1 MKLLILRHAPAEDR
15 GIFATT
21 GEPDDIRPLTDIGRK
36 KMRKAARGLH
46 GVIPQIDLL
55 AASPLARAAETAQ
68 IIGDAYGRLTATEVQ
83 ELAPG
88 YAPESVLSWIKT
100 QKGHD
105 IVAVVGHE
113 PDLGHLVSWLLTG
126 KKQPIIEFK
135 KGAACLIEF
144 PNGIVQGKAMLIW
157 ALTPSQLRALGE

>member
-1 MKLLILRHAPAEDR
+1 MKLLVIRHAPAEDR
-15 GIFATT
+15 EIFATS
-21 GEPDDIRPLTDIGRK
+21 GEPDEARPLTDIGRK

-46 GVIPQIDLL
+46 AVIPQIDLL
-55 AASPLARAAETAQ
+55 ATSPLVRAAETAR
-68 IIGDAYGRLTATEVQ
+68 IIADAYGRLTAVEVQ

-88 YAPESVLSWIKT
+88 HAPESVLSWLRT

-105 IVAVVGHE
+105 TVAVVGHE

-126 KKQPIIEFK
+126 KKQPFIEFK

-144 PNGIVQGKAMLIW
+144 PNGIVQGKAILIW
-157 ALTPSQLRALGE
+157 ALAPSQLRTLGE

>member
-1 MKLLILRHAPAEDR
+1 MQLLIIRHAPTEDR
-15 GIFATT
+15 EIFATT
-21 GEPDDIRPLTDIGRK
+21 GEPDDTRPLTDIGRK
-36 KMRKAARGLH
+36 KMRKAVRGLH

-55 AASPLARAAETAQ
+55 ATSPLTRAAETAR
-68 IIGDAYGRLTATEVQ
+68 IIGDAYGGLMATEVR

-88 YAPESVLSWIKT
+88 HAPESVLSWIKA

-105 IVAVVGHE
+105 TVAVVGHE

-126 KKQPIIEFK
+126 KKQPFIEIK

-144 PNGIVQGKAMLIW
+144 SNGIAQGKAILVW
-157 ALTPSQLRALGE
+157 ALAPSQLRALGG